1 MISQRLS
8 NGARFQ
14 WRGASYQIT
23 RLLPA
28 GQVNLEDLLTG
39 TTSTVEMMTLVQALF
54 NDELHFLVDNKPR
67 SSATTPPAIRPPAAL
82 ALSEYP
88 TELVAIARYRLAVI
102 EPLLK
107 LENRTRTDV
116 RQRVQ
121 SIKAEQSSDREPSL
135 YTAVSV
141 AAVYR
146 WLGDYVRS
154 GFDLR
159 ALIPAVQTRGG
170 NGQLRLPGEVNAL
183 IDIILNDLGQVQE
196 KITVDTIRQE
206 LAVRLAE
213 ENRLRPTTA
222 QLRLPARDTIAQRLR
237 NSAVQA
243 KPRTSR
249 TARSAQQVGQTPYP
263 DIPLE
268 RVEIDHTR
276 ADLIVIDDRDNLPL
290 GRLTLTYCLD
300 TATRYPLGYYL
311 GFEPPSYLTVMECL
325 HHAILPKGDVRDLY
339 GTEHTWQ
346 AYGVPAT
353 LVIDNGKE
361 FIGRDLEDAC
371 CLLGT
376 VLQYTPVLTPQFKAG
391 IERMFGS
398 MNTLLFHTL
407 PGTTFSNLAERGAY
421 DSAKQA
427 CVYLSEVDKLMHLFV
442 VDIYA
447 ERFHRGL
454 NGIPARCWE
463 EKTSQGFAPALPPSG
478 QELAILLSRTDTRVI
493 HSYGLEFSSLRYNA
507 EELLT
512 LRTRLNGQAAK
523 IKYHP
528 ADLSALYVYDPFEQ
542 QYLRVPALDQEYTQG
557 LSLWKHRVI
566 RQAVL
571 DEQARV
577 DPVALGQA
585 KRKIQAIVE
594 EGRQRRQQGS
604 RTRAARWEMAGQST
618 RALAQLESST
628 PPEVPVHPEAASEVL
643 PLSLTDAQSCEPS
656 DHDGWEVSYVPL
668 KSLPAPVLPMSPA
681 AGGGGP
687 KCDTPGQGVTA
698 EGTEVQHG

>member
-1 MISQRLS
+1 MTSQRLS
-8 NGARFQ
+8 SGARFQ
-14 WRGASYQIT
+14 WRSASYQIT

-39 TTSTVEMMTLVQALF
+39 TTSSVEVMTLVQALF
-54 NDELHFLVDNKPR
+54 DDELYFIADNKSG
-67 SSATTPPAIRPPAAL
+67 SSATATAKPLRPPAPL

-88 TELVAIARYRLAVI
+88 AELVAIARYRLSVI
-102 EPLLK
+102 DPLLK
-107 LENRTRTDV
+107 LEHRTRADV
-116 RQRVQ
+116 SHRVQ
-121 SIKAEQSSDREPSL
+121 SVKATQASDSEPSL
-135 YTAVSV
+135 HTVVSV

-154 GFDLR
+154 GHDLR

-170 NGQLRLPGEVNAL
+170 NGQVRLPGEVNAL
-183 IDIILNDLGQVQE
+183 IEIILEGLGQVQE
-196 KITVDTIRQE
+196 KVTIDTIRNE

-222 QLRLPARDTIAQRLR
+222 QLRLPSRDTIAQRLR

-249 TARSAQQVGQTPYP
+249 TAHSTQQVGQTPYP

-276 ADLIVIDDRDNLPL
+276 ADLVVIDDRDNLPL

-325 HHAILPKGDVRDLY
+325 HHAILPKGDVRALY

-346 AYGVPAT
+346 AYGIPAT

-407 PGTTFSNLAERGAY
+407 PGTTFSNSVERGTY
-421 DSAKQA
+421 DSAQQA
-427 CVYLSEVDKLMHLFV
+427 CVYLSEIDKLMHLFV
-442 VDIYA
+442 VDLYA

-463 EKTSQGFAPALPPSG
+463 EKTGQGFAPALPPGG
-478 QELAILLSRTDTRVI
+478 QELAILLSRTDTRVL
-493 HSYGLEFSSLRYNA
+493 HSYGLEFASLRYNA

-528 ADLSALYVYDPFEQ
+528 ADLSALYVYDPFER
-542 QYLRVPALDQEYTQG
+542 QYLRVPALDQDYTQG

-585 KRKIQAIVE
+585 KRKIQAIVD
-594 EGRQRRQQGS
+594 EGRQRKRQGT
-604 RTRAARWEMAGQST
+604 RTRAARWDMAGKST
-618 RALAQLESST
+618 RAMTQLEPPA
-628 PPEVPVHPEAASEVL
+628 PPETPVQLEPLAEVMTPSSIESQPSKL
-643 PLSLTDAQSCEPS
+643 PD
-656 DHDGWEVSYVPL
+656 DDNWEVSYVPL
-668 KSLPAPVLPMSPA
+668 KSLPAPVPA
-681 AGGGGP
+681 
-687 KCDTPGQGVTA
+687 Q
-698 EGTEVQHG
+698 GTEVQHG